1 MNVYIIT
8 YGKGSLM
15 RILVTGGCG
24 FIGSH
29 LVDRLIK
36 NGYEVFVID
45 NLSTGSRKN
54 ISSDAV
60 FYYLDIRSA
69 NLIAVF
75 EKIRPDIVF
84 HLAAQVSVPLSV
96 DDPNQDAEVNILG
109 TIKVLE
115 ACNKVGIKRI
125 VFSSSAAV
133 YGLPVTLPI
142 NENHPLSPVS
152 PYGIS
157 KMTAEFYIQ
166 LNQQISGM
174 EYQILRY
181 SNVYGPRQG
190 SKNEGGVISV
200 FNQRLRNKQSIK
212 IFGSGNQTRDFVYV
226 SDVVD
231 ANLAAIKSRAN
242 IIVNISTGIGTSL
255 NQIVDCIKTIYTN
268 DVDVF
273 YTSGRSGDIDH
284 SVLDNE
290 RAKRYL
296 RWEAHYDINTGLKE
310 TLY

>member
-1 MNVYIIT
+1 
-8 YGKGSLM
+8 M

-36 NGYEVFVID
+36 DGYEVFIID

-54 ISSDAV
+54 LNSDAV

-69 NLIAVF
+69 NLISVF

-84 HLAAQVSVPLSV
+84 HLAAQVSVPLSL
-96 DDPNQDAEVNILG
+96 DDPNLDAEVNILG
-109 TIKVLE
+109 TIKLLE
-115 ACNKVGIKRI
+115 ACNKAKVKRI

-133 YGLPVTLPI
+133 YGLPITLPI
-142 NENHPLSPVS
+142 NENHSLLPVS

-181 SNVYGPRQG
+181 ANVYGPRQG
-190 SKNEGGVISV
+190 SKGEGGVISI
-200 FNQRLRNKQSIK
+200 FNQQLRKKQSIE
-212 IFGSGNQTRDFVYV
+212 IFGSGNQTRDFIYV

-231 ANLAAIKSRAN
+231 ANLAAITSRAN

-255 NQIVDCIKTIYTN
+255 NQIVRCIKTVYIN
-268 DVDVF
+268 NVDIL
-273 YTSGRSGDIDH
+273 YTSERSGDIDH

-290 RAKRYL
+290 RAKRCL
-296 RWEAHYDINTGLKE
+296 RWEAHYDIIAGLKE